1 MRKIF
6 DKIFKKKEKS
16 APLDSLMGDGVV
28 VEIKE
33 GINETNEF
41 LKDFTPHLIKNEN
54 TFVTGSTSPGWEI
67 SKPTTKKKTRDLSI
81 EAYSEYVAEHVANNL
96 NKVIAYSEYVAE
108 AIGDKRIPKKIN
120 AQYKKTIQQSIVIS
134 LEMACNRPDLEFI
147 ANSRVDGKPI
157 YRYTGVDFSR
167 FDLPYE
173 EVVSLEEWK
182 PNLVNNHGMP
192 LKTYRKLNE

>member
-1 MRKIF
+1 MRNIF

-54 TFVTGSTSPGWEI
+54 TFATKATSPGWEI
-67 SKPTTKKKTRDLSI
+67 PKPKTKKKTRDLGV
-81 EAYSEYVAEHVANNL
+81 EAYSEYISDNL
-96 NKVIAYSEYVAE
+96 ISYAEYVTE

-192 LKTYRKLNE
+192 LKTYRKLLNE